1 MGRFLKES
9 GKADKTGAGSLMI
22 SLGKTMSQAGQQ
34 RISLRSPLLRLF
46 QVLLYFRFNFSTL
59 FQNLHKEYYNIA

>member
-1 MGRFLKES
+1 MLAQEENSMGRFLKES
-9 GKADKTGAGSLMI
+9 GKSDKTGAGNLMI

-46 QVLLYFRFNFSTL
+46 QVFIFN
-59 FQNLHKEYYNIA
+59 

>member
-9 GKADKTGAGSLMI
+9 SRVDKTAVGALMLN
-22 SLGKTMSQAGQQ
+22 LGKTMSQSGQQ

-46 QVLLYFRFNFSTL
+46 QVSY
-59 FQNLHKEYYNIA
+59 